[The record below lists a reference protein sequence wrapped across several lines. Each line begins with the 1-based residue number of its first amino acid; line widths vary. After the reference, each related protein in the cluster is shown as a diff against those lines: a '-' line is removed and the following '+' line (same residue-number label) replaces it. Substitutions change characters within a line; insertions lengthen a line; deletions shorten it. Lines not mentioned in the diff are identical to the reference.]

1 MTIRSGGIASGLD
14 TNAIIDA
21 LVKAERAP
29 INKLSV
35 QKTSITTKITK
46 IGSIKSAMSELVDA
60 AGAVDS
66 LNKVLAANASTSNS
80 GVVSATASG
89 EATPGSYSLTV
100 QNLAVAEKDR
110 SVAFSSADAP
120 VKAGSLTISVQG
132 EDDVVVDIAEG
143 DTLVNVID
151 KINSSGALV
160 SATKI
165 YDGTS
170 YYLDINA
177 QNSGYDGA
185 TAADA
190 VVLTESY
197 TGTTG
202 TELGLSEVRQ
212 AENAQ
217 FTFEGMA
224 MTRKSNTLSDVV
236 TGLTMELQAETATA
250 VTVDV
255 GVDADGVVA
264 NIKAFV
270 DKFNALAGKVEGEL
284 QVAEGTDRQSSLAGD
299 PMLRSLRSDL
309 SSLVYTPRANAG
321 SDPSILS
328 SIGIKTG
335 RDGSLEINE
344 DKLREAIANNPNGVG
359 RLFADSTDGLAE
371 RISVMDDR
379 YLDYVDG
386 IFKNREEGLQR
397 SADNIDDQIAK
408 MELRVKAY
416 EQTLINQFTAM
427 ETTISNL
434 QRQGNSLLSAF
445 GVGGTTG

>member
-29 INKLSV
+29 INKLSA
-35 QKTSITTKITK
+35 QKTSISTKITK
-46 IGSIKSAMSELVDA
+46 IGGIKSAMSEFVDA
-60 AGAVDS
+60 ASDVDS
-66 LNKVLAANASTSNS
+66 LSKVLSATASSSNS

-110 SVAFSSADAP
+110 SVAFVSADAP
-120 VKAGSLTISVQG
+120 VKAGSLTIAVQG
-132 EDDVVVDIAEG
+132 EDDVVIDIAEG
-143 DTLVNVID
+143 DSMVTVLD
-151 KINSSGALV
+151 KINRSGAKV

-165 YDGTS
+165 FDGTS

-185 TAADA
+185 SASDA
-190 VVLTESY
+190 VVLTEAY

-212 AENAQ
+212 AENAE

-224 MTRKSNTLSDVV
+224 MTRKSNTISDVV
-236 TGLTMELQAETATA
+236 TGLTMVLGSESATA
-250 VTVDV
+250 VSVDV
-255 GVDADGVVA
+255 GVDVDGVFD

-270 DKFNALAGKVEGEL
+270 DKYNALAGKVESEL

-299 PMLRSLRSDL
+299 PMLRGLRADL
-309 SSLVYTPRANAG
+309 STLVYTPRADAG

-344 DKLREAIANNPNGVG
+344 ESLRESIAANPNGVG

-371 RISVMDDR
+371 RITALDDR
-379 YLDYVDG
+379 YLDFVDG

-397 SADNIDDQIAK
+397 SSKNLDDQIAK

-416 EQTLINQFTAM
+416 EQTLIDQFTAL
-427 ETTISNL
+427 ETTISDL
-434 QRQGNSLLSAF
+434 KRQGNSLLSIF
-445 GVGGTTG
+445 GAGGTTG